1 MVLGTRKFTTAQRP
15 SRLAMTWGLRKE
27 LEQEDA
33 IGGKEKG
40 IKLELE
46 QIVRKKNK
54 RIRKRRN
61 YAGSGKTRP
70 TT

>member
-27 LEQEDA
+27 LDA